1 MSPPPASDHKVF
13 FFHVNSNWDSNSDG
27 QPVSF
32 LLLATLMLDTPTSSE
47 TKASG
52 SPKEELE
59 SLVSLVA
66 ALSQMS
72 LDIAKHCLDVQSVAA
87 QILHPPAPPPTWVS
101 GIARTPDELEAAH
114 PATEDD
120 DSQVLHVVTVGREP
134 GLYATVAQSNYQVNG
149 VPGAARLRMPG
160 RVAALAYYR
169 AKYAAHEVE
178 KLVPA
183 PDPAPAP
190 SADV

>member
-1 MSPPPASDHKVF
+1 
-13 FFHVNSNWDSNSDG
+13 
-27 QPVSF
+27 
-32 LLLATLMLDTPTSSE
+32 
-47 TKASG
+47 
-52 SPKEELE
+52 
-59 SLVSLVA
+59 
-66 ALSQMS
+66 
-72 LDIAKHCLDVQSVAA
+72 
-87 QILHPPAPPPTWVS
+87 VS

-134 GLYATVAQSNYQVNG
+134 GLYATVCVVHYLLHIILILIFCSAQSNYQVNG